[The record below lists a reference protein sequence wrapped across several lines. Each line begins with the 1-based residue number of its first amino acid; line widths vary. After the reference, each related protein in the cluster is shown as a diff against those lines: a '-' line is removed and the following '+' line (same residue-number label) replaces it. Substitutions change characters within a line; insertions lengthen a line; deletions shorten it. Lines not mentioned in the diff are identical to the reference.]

1 MEKKKGLSILKFML
15 IIICVSCVIVSLGVN
30 ILFSKKSTP
39 HLFGRYIYIVEDPNP
54 MSGDLTTG
62 AALLAK
68 DAANL
73 RPSVGDIVLCYPAD
87 APDKLSVRS
96 ISYIAEG
103 DDGTESYYTKD
114 ALHDDTTDSIA
125 RDKIV
130 AICTGYPENASLGSF
145 VRFTQGI
152 KGIIVLLVIPSV
164 IIVIFIIAGIAK
176 VISSKDDE
184 DEFDFYEYDN
194 DQPVPGPDPHRNGG
208 DPLFEPEHD
217 NFGGSELE
225 RKKMS
230 IAEHFSQ
237 KEVNHDSPYQKEK
250 ERTMQFKAQKGS
262 LTNTRSFPTGGS
274 AETSFAARNLGVQSS
289 TAPTADALREE
300 MLRKTAEAERA
311 GSVSVTSS
319 APEQERVSDNTGILS
334 TAQVEE
340 LTRDEAPRYTAPRPS
355 RQASA
360 PAPAPKKSSSPDIS
374 DILSQADFDRKVKN
388 PSDMS
393 VDDLLKMIES
403 EKSKL

>member
-1 MEKKKGLSILKFML
+1 MEKKKGLSILKIML
-15 IIICVSCVIVSLGVN
+15 IIICVSCVVVSLSVN
-30 ILFSKKSTP
+30 ILFSKKNTP
-39 HLFGRYIYIVEDPNP
+39 NIFGRYVYIVEDPNP
-54 MSGDLTTG
+54 MASDLTTG
-62 AALLAK
+62 SALLAK

-87 APDKLSVRS
+87 APDKLSIRS
-96 ISYIAEG
+96 ISYIADG
-103 DDGTESYYTKD
+103 DDGTQSFYTKD
-114 ALHDDTTDSIA
+114 DLHDDTTDSIA

-130 AICTGYPENASLGSF
+130 AICTGYPESEALGGF
-145 VRFTQGI
+145 IRFTQGI
-152 KGIIVLLVIPSV
+152 KGIILLLVIPSV
-164 IIVIFIIAGIAK
+164 VLVIFIIAGIAK
-176 VISSKDDE
+176 AISGKEDDE
-184 DEFDFYEYDN
+184 YEFYEYEEAIEN
-194 DQPVPGPDPHRNGG
+194 AKNEAQKRMSG

-217 NFGGSELE
+217 NFVTSELE

-262 LTNTRSFPTGGS
+262 LTNTRSFPTGSS
-274 AETSFAARNLGVQSS
+274 AETSFAARNLGTQSS

-311 GSVSVTSS
+311 GSVSVKTS
-319 APEQERVSDNTGILS
+319 APEQDRITDNTGILS

-340 LTRDEAPRYTAPRPS
+340 LTREEAPRYAAPRASRPAPS
-355 RQASA
+355 
-360 PAPAPKKSSSPDIS
+360 PAPAPRKSSSPDIS
-374 DILSQADFDRKVKN
+374 DILNQTDLERKAKN

-403 EKSKL
+403 EKNKL

>member
-184 DEFDFYEYDN
+184 DEFDFYEYEQCDLN
-194 DQPVPGPDPHRNGG
+194 K
-208 DPLFEPEHD
+208 
-217 NFGGSELE
+217 S
-225 RKKMS
+225 
-230 IAEHFSQ
+230 
-237 KEVNHDSPYQKEK
+237 
-250 ERTMQFKAQKGS
+250 FKITKR
-262 LTNTRSFPTGGS
+262 L
-274 AETSFAARNLGVQSS
+274 
-289 TAPTADALREE
+289 
-300 MLRKTAEAERA
+300 
-311 GSVSVTSS
+311 
-319 APEQERVSDNTGILS
+319 
-334 TAQVEE
+334 
-340 LTRDEAPRYTAPRPS
+340 
-355 RQASA
+355 
-360 PAPAPKKSSSPDIS
+360 
-374 DILSQADFDRKVKN
+374 
-388 PSDMS
+388 
-393 VDDLLKMIES
+393 
-403 EKSKL
+403 